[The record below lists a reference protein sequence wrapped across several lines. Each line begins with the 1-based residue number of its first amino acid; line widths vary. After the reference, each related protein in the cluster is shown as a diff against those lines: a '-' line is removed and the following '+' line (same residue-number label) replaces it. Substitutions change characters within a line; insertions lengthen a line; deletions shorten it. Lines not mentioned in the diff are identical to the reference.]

1 MSPHSL
7 GVNPN
12 TANATM
18 EVGFQMWWAMHFTNN
33 PNFNTLSAKSQKDF
47 RKVAEQAWRAGGLC
61 KDYLNE
67 IKK

>member
-1 MSPHSL
+1 
-7 GVNPN
+7 
-12 TANATM
+12 
-18 EVGFQMWWAMHFTNN
+18 MWWAMHFTNN